1 MQEPMTDYQ
10 LETMLKMLLEI
21 IKGCD
26 SIDEATAKIKD
37 LIRREEQK
45 LQYKKEVGLDRL
57 TSQNRLFGGGC

>member
-1 MQEPMTDYQ
+1 MTDYQ

-37 LIRREEQK
+37 LIRREK
-45 LQYKKEVGLDRL
+45 
-57 TSQNRLFGGGC
+57 